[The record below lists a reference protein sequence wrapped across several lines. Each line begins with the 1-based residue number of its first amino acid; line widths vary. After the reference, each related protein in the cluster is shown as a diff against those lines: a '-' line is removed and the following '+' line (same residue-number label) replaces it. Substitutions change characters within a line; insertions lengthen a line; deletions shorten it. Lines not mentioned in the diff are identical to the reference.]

1 MKNSFM
7 KDQNNHIHR
16 SHLIHRVTR
25 INQIPRFNTFTR
37 LKRITLIIR
46 IKFIRIARFIHFTRT
61 NPSQPQIL
69 PSGSLYLFLK
79 NPPEIMT
86 VSFKF
91 PYYACR
97 SKLFQT
103 RLLLFFFFC
112 KICFQVQIELLNMDT
127 AKDRAGP
134 QSNSQLQTSLIWAH
148 LAGKS
153 LLTFWVPE
161 FWASMCVYPLMRE
174 LLCKHQ
180 ITPFDKFN

>member
-1 MKNSFM
+1 MFWMKNSFM

-79 NPPEIMT
+79 NPPENNDRFLQILL
-86 VSFKF
+86 SNS
-91 PYYACR
+91 ACR

-103 RLLLFFFFC
+103 RFSSRILS
-112 KICFQVQIELLNMDT
+112 MDVCISL
-127 AKDRAGP
+127 DERIIV
-134 QSNSQLQTSLIWAH
+134 QTSDN
-148 LAGKS
+148 
-153 LLTFWVPE
+153 
-161 FWASMCVYPLMRE
+161 PL
-174 LLCKHQ
+174 
-180 ITPFDKFN
+180 

>member
-91 PYYACR
+91 SCQIMLVGPNFFKPAYCYFSFSAKSASR
-97 SKLFQT
+97 SKQSFSTWIQQ
-103 RLLLFFFFC
+103 
-112 KICFQVQIELLNMDT
+112 KIGQVHNQIVNY
-127 AKDRAGP
+127 R
-134 QSNSQLQTSLIWAH
+134 H
-148 LAGKS
+148 L
-153 LLTFWVPE
+153 
-161 FWASMCVYPLMRE
+161 
-174 LLCKHQ
+174 
-180 ITPFDKFN
+180 